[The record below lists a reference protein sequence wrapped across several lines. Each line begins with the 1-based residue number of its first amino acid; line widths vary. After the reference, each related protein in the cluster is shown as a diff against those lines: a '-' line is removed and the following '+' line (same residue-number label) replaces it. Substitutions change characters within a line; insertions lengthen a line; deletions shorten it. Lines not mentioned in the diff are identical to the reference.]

1 MTTLQNSDKV
11 AISRSGMAYSATL
24 SDIAAFSSSGGGTG
38 GSVIARQPG
47 DVFLSFDLSPPSD
60 SVELNGATI
69 VDGALDYPIVAA
81 RYAFMVSGDDLIL
94 PDLRGQFVR
103 GWDHSAGTDP
113 DAASRLARPGDG
125 ATGDLPGTR
134 QPAAIQAHSHG
145 VYRGYAFYSSGSAPL
160 AYPHVSS
167 SSLDTQTDVTGGTE
181 TRPTNVA
188 MMFFMA
194 MG

>member
-24 SDIAAFSSSGGGTG
+24 SDIAAFSSSGGGTD

-81 RYAFMVSGDDLIL
+81 RYAFMVSGGDLIL

-167 SSLDTQTDVTGGTE
+167 SSLDT
-181 TRPTNVA
+181 
-188 MMFFMA
+188 
-194 MG
+194 